1 MLIQW
6 ACSVLQFVCS
16 RITSGLKTQRWR
28 RWKTSRGVKQD
39 LMCWVRLSDVCWIRI
54 RLDTVLTRGSILWF
68 KLELRENAAPWSH
81 KLLCFLLLVLHESRL
96 RHRFC
101 HSASTS
107 DLDPQWLLALTSCS
121 WDSNGREKLG
131 LDRLSSLTRSRR
143 VFCVSEAKTG
153 CSGWSGLFTR
163 GQISSS
169 RSRAQRAQAQV
180 E

>member
-81 KLLCFLLLVLHESRL
+81 KLLTSIL
-96 RHRFC
+96 R
-101 HSASTS
+101 
-107 DLDPQWLLALTSCS
+107 WLLALTSCS